1 MDGCIFCLFWI
12 YITFQVLSLLSLNF
26 FVIHRHLEQSLLDI
40 SLFLSRR
47 PSLLLFLSHSLLSGH
62 IISISILF
70 SCPSN
75 YSISAPHNVKPSV
88 IFFGF
93 QYWDEGRAVVLPNS
107 TAACPIRFQSVN
119 ELDGNWKLHGS
130 VLIGYIDP
138 GTDMDKSRRF
148 AERDIQICRCCYLC
162 WGVYVYQ
169 QLQVHEMGERRSES
183 VV

>member
-26 FVIHRHLEQSLLDI
+26 FVIHRHLELSLLDI

-75 YSISAPHNVKPSV
+75 YPISASHNVNRLDLFISVPGSMYSINTFPCSFQFPSSSLTLWNLME
-88 IFFGF
+88 
-93 QYWDEGRAVVLPNS
+93 QAVVEFGKI
-107 TAACPIRFQSVN
+107 TARPSSQ
-119 ELDGNWKLHGS
+119 
-130 VLIGYIDP
+130 Y
-138 GTDMDKSRRF
+138 
-148 AERDIQICRCCYLC
+148 
-162 WGVYVYQ
+162 
-169 QLQVHEMGERRSES
+169 
-183 VV
+183 